1 MGHVTQKRDKLLLR
15 LRRLRGQLD
24 AVERSLETEAECTTV
39 LQTLVACRGAMN
51 GLIVEV
57 IQDHIRHHVVD
68 PDKNPRS
75 KQSQATLELLDV
87 LKTYLR

>member
-1 MGHVTQKRDKLLLR
+1 MAHLIETRDKLLLR

-24 AVERSLETEAECTTV
+24 AAERAIESEEACTAV

-51 GLIVEV
+51 GLITEVVE
-57 IQDHIRHHVVD
+57 DHVRHHVVD

-75 KQSQATLELLDV
+75 KRSQATRELIDV
-87 LKTYLR
+87 LRSYLR

>member
-24 AVERSLETEAECTTV
+24 AVERALETDAECTTV
-39 LQTLVACRGAMN
+39 MQTLVACRGAMN

-57 IQDHIRHHVVD
+57 IQDHVRHHVVD
-68 PDKNPRS
+68 PEQQPKS
-75 KQSQATLELLDV
+75 KRSQATLELLDV